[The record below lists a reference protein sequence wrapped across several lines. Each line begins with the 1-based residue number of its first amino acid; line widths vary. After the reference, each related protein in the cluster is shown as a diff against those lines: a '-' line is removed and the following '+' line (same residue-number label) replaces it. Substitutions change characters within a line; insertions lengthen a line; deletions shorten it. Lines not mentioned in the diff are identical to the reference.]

1 MEATFSIVLIQLNMG
16 MDLSGS
22 WMKSTPNE
30 IKKRLGDPCIHYN
43 WSGWSFITSFL
54 EKHGVDMSSFSGS
67 NDGQLIPRDV
77 CMIVAETIEK
87 YLDELSPDRSEERR
101 VGKECRSR

>member
-1 MEATFSIVLIQLNMG
+1 MG

-87 YLDELSPDRSEERR
+87 YLDELSPDDQIWLKPHIESWKWAKNYRQY
-101 VGKECRSR
+101 